1 MTGFTPHFFP
11 HRFALC
17 LLLLALWPS
26 VARAQYEITLK
37 LNKENYL
44 TYEGVEA
51 SVTVMNRTGADV
63 VLGGPN
69 NTPWLSF
76 EITDPKNRPVPPM
89 RFHSEE
95 IIVFKAGSTIT
106 RKIAL
111 TDQFTFSEFGNYIVL
126 ANVYHPPSQQYIASN
141 RARGIFS
148 ASKPFWSKPFGVPL
162 GLAGAGQIRRF
173 ELSVLKDLEHTNL
186 YLRLLEDKTN
196 LNIATFSL
204 GSWIHVSEPQMT
216 LDKDNR
222 LQVLFMTQPHI
233 YSHLI
238 IDTQGNL
245 VKRLYYKELD
255 ANRPH
260 LAVDTAHNVVVQGGE
275 FYDPTIVVPTRPPG
289 RSVKDRPPGL

>member
-1 MTGFTPHFFP
+1 MTGSTPHSLLN
-11 HRFALC
+11 RFTLCMLFLALC
-17 LLLLALWPS
+17 PA

-76 EITDPKNRPVPPM
+76 DIIDPQTRPVPPM
-89 RFHSEE
+89 RFRSEE
-95 IIVFKAGSTIT
+95 NIVFKSGSTIT

-111 TDQFTFSEFGNYIVL
+111 SDQFTFSDFGNYIVV

-141 RARGIFS
+141 RARGGFS

-162 GLAGAGQIRRF
+162 GLAGAGQIRRY
-173 ELSVLKDLEHTNL
+173 ELSVLKDFEHTNL

-196 LNIATFSL
+196 MNLATFSL
-204 GSWIHVSEPQMT
+204 GSWIHVADPQIT
-216 LDKDNR
+216 LDKENR
-222 LQVLFMTQPHI
+222 LNVLFMTQPHI
-233 YSHLI
+233 YSHI
-238 IDTQGNL
+238 IINTQGNV
-245 VKRLYYKELD
+245 VKRLYFKEIE

-260 LAVDTAHNVVVQGGE
+260 LVVDPTQNVIVQGGE
-275 FYDPTIVVPTRPPG
+275 FFDPTIVVPSRPSG
-289 RSVKDRPPGL
+289 RSIKDRPPGL